1 MANYIM
7 KKFTISEEEKSR
19 ILNLHENM
27 KIVDKERQLEL
38 YGKQLNEI
46 VTPIIRGFV
55 GRALPGLKASSRVLT
70 YLDNFATSSLKR
82 TYSPPITD
90 GKKLLDAF
98 VGGKLSNLTKD
109 DDAATALKI
118 IFSRTDDDELIK
130 NLAEEMVEG
139 DVLFKQGLMNGTM
152 DPGIYGPKQGRAI
165 QDYITSI
172 TRSPI
177 DPSNPL
183 NLPYLR
189 NSGNYLNGYGNVPPH
204 VDPDYVEQM
213 LRQMFSMDPR
223 ADKWID
229 DNIGSLQ
236 SSIPLNQ
243 AQADRIV
250 SKNEKLI
257 DKMLEARGV
266 PKSLWAQFKKDLKK
280 NWALKKVKAF
290 YLSIGVLLIGVGIN
304 KVFGITALTP
314 LKLAFDFF
322 GLTEGYQAVLSYL
335 CDNNTPWACDA
346 LSGGGS
352 APSDPGDLPNIK

>member
-1 MANYIM
+1 M

-38 YGKQLNEI
+38 SGKQLNEI
-46 VTPIIRGFV
+46 VTPIIQGFV
-55 GRALPGLKASSRVLT
+55 RRALPGLKASSRVLN
-70 YLDNFATSSLKR
+70 YLDNFATSGLKR
-82 TYSPPITD
+82 VYSPPITD

-118 IFSRTDDDELIK
+118 IFSRTDDDDLIK

-139 DVLFKQGLMNGTM
+139 DALFKQGLMSGTI

-172 TRSPI
+172 TRPSI

-189 NSGNYLNGYGNVPPH
+189 NTGNYLNGYGNVPQISA
-204 VDPDYVEQM
+204 DYVM
-213 LRQMFSMDPR
+213 KTLRSMFGTDPR
-223 ADKWID
+223 VKKWLD
-229 DNIGSLQ
+229 DNANEINAM
-236 SSIPLNQ
+236 IPLNQ
-243 AQADRIV
+243 AHADRIIK
-250 SKNEKLI
+250 KNEELI
-257 DKMLEARGV
+257 DAMLKERGV
-266 PKSLWAQFKKDLKK
+266 PKSLWAGIKKDLSE
-280 NWALKKVKAF
+280 NWAAKKVKGF
-290 YLSIGVLLIGVGIN
+290 YLSIGVLLLGVGIN
-304 KVFGITALTP
+304 KVFGINALTP
-314 LKLAFDFF
+314 LKLAFDFL

-335 CDNNTPWACDA
+335 CENDTPWACDA
-346 LSGGGS
+346 RQSSGGRSNRGFDPDGS
-352 APSDPGDLPNIK
+352 N